1 MKTSIEDYSWCNE
14 NMKLIE
20 VEGNVTIDELKV
32 MASKMFDNLVKAV
45 VDAGLYLN
53 EEVRKKILDIVNAK
67 IIE

>member
-32 MASKMFDNLVKAV
+32 MASKIFGNLVKAV